1 MSELLEQTRVIPE
14 LDSAREISRDDKD
27 VYDYG
32 YGSTNE
38 NADLDG
44 PINSHRLQRS
54 ASVESGLTK
63 VQECFRSKFSYCRIT
78 ERPLVKRS
86 LDIPESG
93 SQLKRA

>member
-1 MSELLEQTRVIPE
+1 MSELLEQTRVIPD

-54 ASVESGLTK
+54 ASVESGLTN
-63 VQECFRSKFSYCRIT
+63 VQECFRTS
-78 ERPLVKRS
+78 V
-86 LDIPESG
+86 
-93 SQLKRA
+93 